1 MAICF
6 LARQNIV
13 TQNLKY
19 IYDSVSNGRL
29 YSTVIAHIS
38 EGPSNASTKGWF
50 ETYPKII
57 NGRTLPE
64 KDQYA
69 GAHFGIEKNGQIEQ
83 FADTKLICWGAGA
96 SNPHAIHVENV
107 GMPGDSLTDDQVEM
121 MGNIL
126 AWANQV
132 HSSIA
137 LQLNFLA
144 SISDPQVNKVPIN
157 SPFYGPLNS
166 GLGFHAQYGGHPQ
179 CPGSRIV
186 GQLPAVLQVA
196 KDIASGARSWRMH

>member
-1 MAICF
+1 VGA
-6 LARQNIV
+6 
-13 TQNLKY
+13 
-19 IYDSVSNGRL
+19 
-29 YSTVIAHIS
+29 
-38 EGPSNASTKGWF
+38 SNASTKGWF

-57 NGRTLPE
+57 NGNVLPE
-64 KDQYA
+64 NSQYA
-69 GAHFGIEKNGQIEQ
+69 GAHFGIEKNGQIDQ
-83 FADTKLICWGAGA
+83 FVDTKYICFGAGPA
-96 SNPHAIHVENV
+96 NPHAIHVENV
-107 GMPGDSLTDDQVEM
+107 GMPGEQLSDGQVEM
-121 MGNIL
+121 LGNIL
-126 AWANQV
+126 AWANQF

-144 SISDPQVNKVPIN
+144 AISDSQVNTVPIS

-196 KDIASGARSWRMH
+196 KDIASGARSWRLLTPSTTT